1 MMHQCAATS
10 VLVPLHLNV
19 ASTQSR
25 ATGKAADGGGDGG
38 GGTAWQ
44 PAAFTSAHTTTAK
57 RTLALLSC
65 ASGPGSGI
73 ERLLFYDVDPLLSI
87 IHLSQILVT
96 VVKSQQL

>member
-25 ATGKAADGGGDGG
+25 ATGKAADGGGGGG

-44 PAAFTSAHTTTAK
+44 PAAFTSPHTTAK

-65 ASGPGSGI
+65 ASGPGSGT
-73 ERLLFYDVDPLLSI
+73 ERLLCYDVDPLLSI